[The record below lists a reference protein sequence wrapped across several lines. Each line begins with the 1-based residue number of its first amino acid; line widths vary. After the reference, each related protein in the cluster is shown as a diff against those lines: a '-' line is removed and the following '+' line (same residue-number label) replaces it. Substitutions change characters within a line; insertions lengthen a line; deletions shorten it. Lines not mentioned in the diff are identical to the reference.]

1 MYRSDTEDYHAIV
14 GPTVTVQRHS
24 IISSRRHL
32 RLKNIVTP
40 QPQPQPDLLSNI
52 IKDQEIWHSN
62 NNNVTIK
69 ANGLLLIEEK
79 ETLND
84 LKKEKL
90 KEKGLSKNEEVES
103 IVENRV
109 SRVDTSL
116 EVSRID
122 TPLEISRIN
131 PESIIQAPMYNNPC
145 GGGNRGNFRG
155 SYRDNT
161 RHNHGGQNYGRDSLS
176 GSGRHNYGGSGGNFG
191 RDFGQPPFY
200 NPNFEHCGPPM
211 FGGNPPFRNRNPQHF
226 RNERY

>member
-1 MYRSDTEDYHAIV
+1 MCRSDTEDYHAIV
-14 GPTVTVQRHS
+14 GPTISVQRHS
-24 IISSRRHL
+24 IISSRRRL

-40 QPQPQPDLLSNI
+40 QQPQPDLLSNI

-69 ANGLLLIEEK
+69 ANGLLLIEKK

-84 LKKEKL
+84 LKKEKSE
-90 KEKGLSKNEEVES
+90 EKGLLKNEEIES

-131 PESIIQAPMYNNPC
+131 PESIVQAPMYNNPC

-155 SYRDNT
+155 NYRDNT
-161 RHNHGGQNYGRDSLS
+161 RHSHGGQNYGRDSLS
-176 GSGRHNYGGSGGNFG
+176 GSGRHSYGGSGGNFG
-191 RDFGQPPFY
+191 RDFGPPPFY
-200 NPNFEHCGPPM
+200 NPNFEHCGPPI
-211 FGGNPPFRNRNPQHF
+211 FGGNPPFRNRNPQYF